1 MNLEFFLLPDSNLC
15 IRKVSLIFLE
25 HHIFF
30 NLLLIKMLFPIQK
43 WCFLQKRH
51 LSEIGSTFCCQSTR
65 RSECCW
71 AELVNTML
79 IHMGILSEM
88 YLFVLVSLSGHKF
101 EGTVDVYNHEG
112 CIIYTYIYI

>member
-1 MNLEFFLLPDSNLC
+1 VNLEFFLLPDSNLC

-30 NLLLIKMLFPIQK
+30 NLILIKMLFPIQK

-65 RSECCW
+65 WSECCW
-71 AELVNTML
+71 AELV
-79 IHMGILSEM
+79 
-88 YLFVLVSLSGHKF
+88 
-101 EGTVDVYNHEG
+101 VDYQ
-112 CIIYTYIYI
+112 